1 MTPSS
6 SPLPTLTSTVPASS
20 YPLCPNDSPLSTTAN
35 VLSILTFAFAL
46 LASYIALLSA
56 TRGAPAEIQRLVD
69 DLRATQREI
78 NRTAEYIM
86 GDIYAPASPSHLLS
100 PPPPPPPAPPPVAR
114 SSAAAAPPRVISPSD
129 VLYEEVQG
137 LLKTCITLFYE
148 ADDLLKR
155 SERDPYGFR
164 RRVLFLLNR
173 EVVAEKMARLEGQK
187 AKLGEIRMGLFLRKS
202 ARQDE
207 ILRRIADAFSSH
219 SGGWVGEERGK
230 VGNGEA
236 KREEGGAGIR
246 RRNSVDSTMT
256 DGKMGWKSSVF

>member
-1 MTPSS
+1 
-6 SPLPTLTSTVPASS
+6 
-20 YPLCPNDSPLSTTAN
+20 
-35 VLSILTFAFAL
+35 
-46 LASYIALLSA
+46 
-56 TRGAPAEIQRLVD
+56 RLVD

-86 GDIYAPASPSHLLS
+86 SDIYAPPS
-100 PPPPPPPAPPPVAR
+100 PPFSAPLPQPITR
-114 SSAAAAPPRVISPSD
+114 PAAAPPRKISPDD

-187 AKLGEIRMGLFLRKS
+187 AKLGEIRMGLFLRRS

-207 ILRRIADAFSSH
+207 ALRRIADSLSRTSS
-219 SGGWVGEERGK
+219 GALFGDEVGELKDRRKLEDGQ
-230 VGNGEA
+230 
-236 KREEGGAGIR
+236 REEWR
-246 RRNSVDSTMT
+246 RCRNTAPEICRFEYDEQS
-256 DGKMGWKSSVF
+256 MGWKSSLL

>member
-1 MTPSS
+1 MAPSS
-6 SPLPTLTSTVPASS
+6 SSLPSPTSTVPAS
-20 YPLCPNDSPLSTTAN
+20 YPPCPNDSPLSTTAN
-35 VLSILTFAFAL
+35 ILSILTFAFAL

-86 GDIYAPASPSHLLS
+86 GDIYTPPSSSPHLPL
-100 PPPPPPPAPPPVAR
+100 PVTH
-114 SSAAAAPPRVISPSD
+114 SAAAPARVISPND

-137 LLKTCITLFYE
+137 LLKTCITLVYE
-148 ADDLLKR
+148 ADDLLTR

-207 ILRRIADAFSSH
+207 MLRRIADVFSRH
-219 SGGWVGEERGK
+219 SGGW
-230 VGNGEA
+230 
-236 KREEGGAGIR
+236 
-246 RRNSVDSTMT
+246 
-256 DGKMGWKSSVF
+256 